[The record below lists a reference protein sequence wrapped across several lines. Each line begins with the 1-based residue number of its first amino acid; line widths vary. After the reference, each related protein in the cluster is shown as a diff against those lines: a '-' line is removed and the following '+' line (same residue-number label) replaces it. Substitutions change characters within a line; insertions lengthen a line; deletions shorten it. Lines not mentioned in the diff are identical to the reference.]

1 MDLPEDKED
10 ELQRTCL
17 GREMFAEEEEAKK
30 KFTTSEEV
38 KKSRK
43 GIQNQTQHNYGA
55 REELCWKTEEHLR
68 SYREADEGNKDIGST
83 TEVKNENI
91 NSFRDLSFQDNVKMS
106 LKKRL
111 FWKQCKY

>member
-1 MDLPEDKED
+1 MDLPADKED

-43 GIQNQTQHNYGA
+43 GIQNHHKNTRKQCTM
-55 REELCWKTEEHLR
+55 KTESKGR
-68 SYREADEGNKDIGST
+68 S
-83 TEVKNENI
+83 
-91 NSFRDLSFQDNVKMS
+91 
-106 LKKRL
+106 
-111 FWKQCKY
+111 C